1 MDCLQKKKVYLKIIT
16 SRLSTTTWSQVH
28 SFQID
33 RGKAAEIPHGFSLK
47 ISLNLVIGIA
57 LNLAW
62 SYSRLQ
68 IKGKY
73 SGMCPYIFFTLVTK
87 VCFLPR
93 IKQKWCFKMGPLCS
107 LSLCTEYLMHR
118 NNTNGV
124 KLEY

>member
-1 MDCLQKKKVYLKIIT
+1 MYLKIIS
-16 SRLSTTTWSQVH
+16 SRLSTTTWPQVH

-47 ISLNLVIGIA
+47 MSLNLVIGIA

-73 SGMCPYIFFTLVTK
+73 LGRCPYIFFTLITK
-87 VCFLPR
+87 VCLLLR
-93 IKQKWCFKMGPLCS
+93 IKQKCCFKMGPLCS
-107 LSLCTEYLMHR
+107 LSLVCTEYLMHR
-118 NNTNGV
+118 NKTNER

>member
-1 MDCLQKKKVYLKIIT
+1 MDCSQKKKVYLKIIT

-47 ISLNLVIGIA
+47 MSLNLVIGIA

-68 IKGKY
+68 IKGT
-73 SGMCPYIFFTLVTK
+73 YISLHFFTLITK
-87 VCFLPR
+87 VCFLLR
-93 IKQKWCFKMGPLCS
+93 TKQKWCFKMGPLYS
-107 LSLCTEYLMHR
+107 LSLVCAEYLIHR
-118 NNTNGV
+118 NNNTNGV
-124 KLEY
+124 KLKY